1 MRWTTSLISAFIV
14 NGLLVTG
21 CGVPQDQYDA
31 DMAALKAEIAKVRG
45 EAASLQQEL
54 DAITAKKVAMEE
66 EVNRLKS
73 ALQTLTG
80 ERDALARAEE
90 LAKNRL
96 ETFRAMLAK
105 FKAMVQSGKIKI
117 KISNNKMIVE
127 MASAILF
134 PSGKARL
141 SNEGEEA
148 LTEVAGILATI
159 GDRDFQVAGHTDNI
173 PIKKRRFKS
182 NWALSSARAV
192 AVVRHLIDNGMAAK
206 NLSAAGYGDTQPV
219 ADNSTEKGRALNRRI
234 EIVLQPNLDELP
246 DLSSLEKMMK

>member
-1 MRWTTSLISAFIV
+1 MRWTTSLLTAFVI

-54 DAITAKKVAMEE
+54 DDITARKVAMEE
-66 EVNRLKS
+66 EVNRLKN

-80 ERDALARAEE
+80 ERDALAKAEE
-90 LAKNRL
+90 LAKKRL

-141 SNEGEEA
+141 SDEGEEA

-192 AVVRHLIDNGMAAK
+192 AVVRHLIDSGMNAK
-206 NLSAAGYGDTQPV
+206 NLSAAGYGETQPV
-219 ADNSTEKGRALNRRI
+219 ADNSTGEGRAQNRRI

-246 DLSSLEKMMK
+246 DLSSLEKMM